1 MRRILAL
8 HTSTHAPEK
17 SSSAALTRAALDRL
31 SQLHPKAEV
40 RWIDVAALHIAPN
53 LSCYANGKANCA
65 DPKSGPYRCWANVNA
80 KGKDQMPIVYDGL
93 AWADT
98 VICSTSTRWGSHS
111 AVAQNMIERMNT
123 LENRAVSYGEPYP
136 LFGKRLGVVATGLH
150 WHTADVGNR
159 LCETLEWWGFATQP
173 DRSNVLAWQ
182 RTRDP
187 FFEHP
192 DNDRPYVE
200 RWELSQA
207 GRAAVARF
215 ADAVASARTMT
226 VENPR

>member
-17 SSSAALTRAALDRL
+17 SSSAALTQAALEQMPAL
-31 SQLHPKAEV
+31 APGVET
-40 RWIDVAALHIAPN
+40 RWLDAAALNIAPN

-65 DPKSGPYRCWANVNA
+65 DPKAGPYRCWANVNA
-80 KGKDQMPIVYDGL
+80 KGKDEMAMVYDGL

-98 VICSTSTRWGSHS
+98 VIFSTSNRWGSHS
-111 AVAQNMIERMNT
+111 AVLQTVIERMNT

-136 LFGKRLGVVATGLH
+136 LRGKRLGIVVTGLH
-150 WHTADVGNR
+150 WHTDRVGQH
-159 LCETLEWWGFATQP
+159 LHEVLGWWGFATQP

-200 RWELSQA
+200 RWELSSQ
-207 GRAAVARF
+207 GREAVARF
-215 ADAVASARTMT
+215 AQAVASARTVT
-226 VENPR
+226 V